1 LKLRASHS
9 LRVIRYGNYYA
20 NGSVLPL
27 LYQQVSLQ

>member
-9 LRVIRYGNYYA
+9 LRVIRYGNYA